1 MCVWCLCVCVCMVF
15 VCVCVYVCV
24 CVFSVL
30 PGCCV
35 EEIVAYETVPSESI
49 MRDLTHVFTGEVIS
63 VCF

>member
-1 MCVWCLCVCVCMVF
+1 MCMVF
-15 VCVCVYVCV
+15 VCVRVCV
-24 CVFSVL
+24 CVCVCVCLSVP

-49 MRDLTHVFTGEVIS
+49 MRDITHVFTGEVIS

>member
-1 MCVWCLCVCVCMVF
+1 MCVWCLCVCVC
-15 VCVCVYVCV
+15 VCVCL
-24 CVFSVL
+24 SVL

>member
-1 MCVWCLCVCVCMVF
+1 MCVWCLCVCVC
-15 VCVCVYVCV
+15 V
-24 CVFSVL
+24 CVFVL

-49 MRDLTHVFTGEVIS
+49 MRDLAHVFTGEVIS